1 VRRIREQKTANSH
14 SLCISLFAVRC
25 SLYTESMH
33 NPAEFVDPTLVVFG
47 KLFLAMVL
55 GGLIGTERAV
65 IAKQAAGTRTFGLV
79 SLGAALFI
87 VIANFVHADY
97 LGIVNFEPLQT
108 AGAIITGIGFI
119 GGGLIIFR
127 NEALH
132 GVTTA
137 AGLWI
142 AAGVGMAIGYGMY
155 SIGIFTTLLALL
167 MFTGMWYIE
176 NRFKH
181 WFTGVPEPET
191 NVLEG
196 NFKDLDSGELA

>member
-1 VRRIREQKTANSH
+1 
-14 SLCISLFAVRC
+14 
-25 SLYTESMH
+25 MH
-33 NPAEFVDPTLVVFG
+33 TPAEFLDPTVVEFL
-47 KLFLAMVL
+47 KLFLALVL
-55 GGLIGTERAV
+55 GGLIGTERA
-65 IAKQAAGTRTFGLV
+65 ILAKQAAGTRTFGLV
-79 SLGAALFI
+79 ALGACLFI
-87 VIANFVHADY
+87 VVANYVHASY

-142 AAGVGMAIGYGMY
+142 AAGVGMAVGFGMY
-155 SIGIFTTLLALL
+155 SVAIFTTILSLL

-181 WFTGVPEPET
+181 WFFDAQSNGGPSDANAT
-191 NVLEG
+191 
-196 NFKDLDSGELA
+196 SQ